1 MIIKP
6 KSISVD
12 IQAGVSTVPNSD
24 SIGASLV
31 SIVNTNTSNVLV
43 ALNPDNTNI
52 YIAAG
57 ERVVIQKDPA
67 TQLDATSMGATHI
80 WATAV
85 AFTN

>member
-6 KSISVD
+6 KSLSVD

-24 SIGASLV
+24 SIGATLV
-31 SIVNTNTSNVLV
+31 SIINTNTTAVVV

-57 ERVVIQKDPA
+57 ERVVVQKDPA
-67 TQLDATSMGATHI
+67 TQLDATGAGTTSV

-85 AFTN
+85 GFTN

>member
-6 KSISVD
+6 KSLSVD
-12 IQAGVSTVPNSD
+12 IQAGISSVPNSD

-31 SIVNTNTSNVLV
+31 SIVNTNTTAALV
-43 ALNPDNTNI
+43 VLNPDNTNI

-57 ERVVIQKDPA
+57 ERVVVQKDPA
-67 TQLDATSMGATHI
+67 TTLDATGTGSTSV

-85 AFTN
+85 GFTN